1 MPCRQTTALMSKKK
15 PSMPKVDLAFRLL
28 CDWLAAGAPTLHPA
42 VLADVDTGV
51 GYRHLLDLGLAKP
64 EARMLDDITCP
75 WCSTGT
81 LHQVCRVR
89 GGGGGNA
96 YRGLCLSCGWQNI
109 LAAQLSP
116 LSLDLPKIAR
126 AVAAALGL
134 TSRFETHEIVHGKLW
149 RIGEREIARKRH
161 RVWFAPMVDQDIARA
176 LSGEAGILVCVDAPT
191 QLSPSMA
198 RLALVPLRACAHL
211 RKAGLVIE
219 DLEAPVGSTG
229 TSEIGTSLACLKD
242 RVVHVN
248 GERIAVSPQVRRFLE
263 VLVAADAKPVHK
275 STLADALEID
285 VDKFSPHQIFKKHK
299 IVKDAFVE
307 GDGAGRYWLRPLP
320 DEAHFHS

>member
-1 MPCRQTTALMSKKK
+1 MPCRSMTTLASKKK

-28 CDWLAAGAPTLHPA
+28 CDWQATGGPALHPA

-64 EARMLDDITCP
+64 EARLLDDLTCP

-81 LHQVCRVR
+81 LHQVCRAR
-89 GGGGGNA
+89 GGGSA

-109 LAAQLSP
+109 LPAQLSP
-116 LSLDLPKIAR
+116 LTLDLPKIAR

-134 TSRFETHEIVHGKLW
+134 ASRFETQEIVPGKLW
-149 RIGEREIARKRH
+149 RIGEREVARKRH
-161 RVWFAPMVDQDIARA
+161 RVWFAPVVDEDIARA
-176 LSGEAGILVCVDAPT
+176 LSGEAGILVCIDAPT
-191 QLSPSMA
+191 A
-198 RLALVPLRACAHL
+198 RLPAMANLAPVPLRTCAHL

-219 DLEAPVGSTG
+219 DLEAYVGSAS
-229 TSEIGTSLACLKD
+229 TSEIGTSLASLSE
-242 RVVHVN
+242 RVVHIN

-263 VLVAADAKPVHK
+263 VLVAADGKPVHK

-285 VDKFSPHQIFKKHK
+285 VDKFSPHQIFKKHMA
-299 IVKDAFVE
+299 VKEAFV
-307 GDGAGRYWLRPLP
+307 GVDGAGRYWLASCGGQRV
-320 DEAHFHS
+320 

>member
-1 MPCRQTTALMSKKK
+1 MPCRSTTMLASKKK

-28 CDWLAAGAPTLHPA
+28 CDWLAIGAPALHPA
-42 VLADVDTGV
+42 ALADVDTGV

-64 EARMLDDITCP
+64 EVRLLDDITCP

-81 LHQVCRVR
+81 LHQVCRA
-89 GGGGGNA
+89 GGGSGGTG

-109 LAAQLSP
+109 PAAQLSP
-116 LSLDLPKIAR
+116 LSLNLPKIAR

-134 TSRFETHEIVHGKLW
+134 ASRFETQEIVPAKLW
-149 RIGEREIARKRH
+149 RLGEREVARKRH
-161 RVWFAPMVDQDIARA
+161 RVWFAPVVDDEIIHV
-176 LSGEAGILVCVDAPT
+176 LSGETGVLVCVDAPT
-191 QLSPSMA
+191 SRLPATAKLSP
-198 RLALVPLRACAHL
+198 VPLRACAHL

-219 DLEAPVGSTG
+219 DFEAQVGSTG

-242 RVVHVN
+242 RVVHVD
-248 GERIAVSPQVRRFLE
+248 GERVAVSPQVRRFLE

-275 STLADALEID
+275 STLANALEID

-299 IVKDAFVE
+299 SVKEAFVE
-307 GDGAGRYWLRPLP
+307 GDGSGRYWLRPLP
-320 DEAHFHS
+320 EESHFYS